1 MKEQEK
7 LPRDMY
13 DPNSYHSSR
22 PPSVS
27 CEKSSIEEI
36 LGLPFTEEN
45 YVRLLRSGREIFE
58 AVFNTIKDARRV
70 ICIEFY
76 IFKNDD
82 TGRRLAELLKEKAKQ
97 GVQVYI
103 LYDHFGSF
111 GTPIKFWRGLQK
123 TGVNLRIS
131 HPIKWSAPHQHIHR
145 DHKKLLIIDGEKAF
159 TGGFNIG
166 DEYHG
171 YLRKRKE
178 AWRDTG
184 IYLEGPI
191 AATLLEIFKKSW
203 SAWKGKQIIWKKKP
217 QPLKNGIAVI
227 PIFTSSARGRKKMRK
242 LFFYSISNAKETILL
257 TNAYFT
263 PSKRMMTVLEDAVRR
278 GVKIKLLLPGKS
290 DFLPVFY
297 ASRALYDKLLSI
309 GAEIYVYQD
318 RILHA
323 KSAVFDSCWSI
334 IGSANLDFQS
344 LRRNDESNVGVFDDD
359 FARQMTETFMA
370 DLNHSIK
377 ISKDT
382 WPKRPFYEKI
392 LEKFFLI
399 FRKRL

>member
-1 MKEQEK
+1 MQEK

-13 DPNSYHSSR
+13 DPNSSHPGSLS
-22 PPSVS
+22 PAS
-27 CEKSSIEEI
+27 CREKSSIEEI
-36 LGLPFTEEN
+36 LGIPFTEDN
-45 YVRLLRSGREIFE
+45 HVRLLRSGKEIFE
-58 AVFNTIKDARRV
+58 AVFNAVKGARQI

-82 TGRRLAELLKEKAKQ
+82 TGRRLAELLLEKAMQ

-111 GTPIKFWRGLQK
+111 STPVKFWLSLK
-123 TGVNLRIS
+123 KAGVNIRIS
-131 HPIKWSAPHQHIHR
+131 HPIKWSAPSQHIHR
-145 DHKKLLIIDGEKAF
+145 DHKKLLIIDGARAF

-171 YLRKRKE
+171 YLRMRKE

-191 AATLLEIFKKSW
+191 ASTLFEIFKKSW
-203 SAWKGKQIIWKKKP
+203 SAWKGKTIEREKAP
-217 QPLKNGIAVI
+217 EPLKNGVSVI
-227 PIFTSSARGRKKMRK
+227 PIFTSSARGRKKLRK
-242 LFFYSISNAKETILL
+242 LFFYSISNAKEKILL

-263 PSKRMMTVLEDAVRR
+263 PSKRMLTVLEDAIKR

-297 ASRALYDKLLSI
+297 ASRASYNKLLSI

-344 LRRNDESNVGVFDDD
+344 LRRNDESNVGIFDND
-359 FARQMTETFMA
+359 FARQMTETFTE

-377 ISKDT
+377 ISKET
-382 WPKRPFYEKI
+382 WPNRPFYEKV
-392 LEKFFLI
+392 LEKFFVI
-399 FRKRL
+399 FRKRF

>member
-1 MKEQEK
+1 MHDPKPS
-7 LPRDMY
+7 LPV
-13 DPNSYHSSR
+13 SL
-22 PPSVS
+22 PSVS
-27 CEKSSIEEI
+27 CCDKSAIEEI
-36 LGLPFTEEN
+36 LSIPFIENN
-45 YVRLLRSGREIFE
+45 YVRLLQSGKEIFD
-58 AVFNTIKDARRV
+58 AIFSSIRDARHI

-82 TGRRLAELLKEKAKQ
+82 TGRRLAELLKKKAEQ

-111 GTPIKFWRGLQK
+111 STPIKFWRGLQK
-123 TGVNLRIS
+123 AGISLRTS
-131 HPIKWSAPHQHIHR
+131 HPMKWSAPHQHIHR
-145 DHKKLLIIDGEKAF
+145 DHKKLLIIDGKKAF

-171 YLRKRKE
+171 YLGKRKE
-178 AWRDTG
+178 PWRDTG

-191 AATLLEIFKKSW
+191 AAALLEIFKKSW
-203 SAWKGKQIIWKKKP
+203 SAWKGKNIEWEKTP
-217 QPLKNGIAVI
+217 EPLKNGVSVI
-227 PIFTSSARGRKKMRK
+227 PIFTSSARGRKKLRK
-242 LFFYSISNAKETILL
+242 LFFYSISAAKESVLL

-263 PSKRMMTVLEDAVRR
+263 PSKRMLTVLEDAVRR

-297 ASRALYDKLLSI
+297 ASRASYNKLLSI

-344 LRRNDESNVGVFDDD
+344 LRRNDEGNVGIFDTD
-359 FARQMTETFMA
+359 FARKMTETFTE

-377 ISKDT
+377 ISKEE
-382 WPKRPFYEKI
+382 WPKRPFYEKV
-392 LEKFFLI
+392 LEKFFVM
-399 FRKRL
+399 FRRRL